1 MGGEE
6 RGAAAGVG
14 GGDGGSAIVG
24 DLKLAGVVQT
34 GATMHGFQ
42 NREYRKKAEKK
53 THPFR
58 GKSRPENMVGAAVAM
73 NGGGKLTGAHG
84 DCPRDHHSRR

>member
-14 GGDGGSAIVG
+14 GGDGSSAIAG
-24 DLKLAGVVQT
+24 DLKLTGVVQT
-34 GATMHGFQ
+34 GTTVHGFQ

-53 THPFR
+53 TRPFR
-58 GKSRPENMVGAAVAM
+58 GKSRPENMAGAVVAM
-73 NGGGKLTGAHG
+73 NGGGKLTGAHRDSPG
-84 DCPRDHHSRR
+84 DHHSRR

>member
-14 GGDGGSAIVG
+14 GGDGGSAIAG
-24 DLKLAGVVQT
+24 DLKLARVVQT
-34 GATMHGFQ
+34 GATVHGFQ

-58 GKSRPENMVGAAVAM
+58 GNSRPENMASVAVAM
-73 NGGGKLTGAHG
+73 NGGGKLTGAHV
-84 DCPRDHHSRR
+84 DSPRDHHSRR